1 MRYIIRG
8 IDKNITFR
16 FFAVDTKEV
25 VEQARIYHNTTPV
38 ASAALGRVLT
48 ASLMMGYALKNK
60 EDKLTVKINGGG
72 PLGTIL
78 VTADSMGHVKG
89 YVDNPQVD
97 LDTTD
102 SGKLNVGE
110 AVGKEGYIQVT
121 KDMGLKE
128 PYSGSSMLVSGEIG
142 EDVAAY
148 FFNSE
153 QQPTVVGLGVL
164 VDTDHTI
171 KSAGGFMLQMMP
183 GLKEE
188 EITAVEASI
197 AKIKNVSSFFEKEQ
211 DIEKIMEALLPD
223 FELNIT
229 EKAQVS
235 YRCDCSLERMTEVLI
250 SLGEKEIEDIIEE
263 DKKAEIHCHFCNKR
277 YHFDENDLKKI
288 LNTITIGGHLNGN
301 QDML

>member
-1 MRYIIRG
+1 VRYIIRG

>member
-38 ASAALGRVLT
+38 ASAALGRALT
-48 ASLMMGYALKNK
+48 ASLMMGYTLKNK

-97 LDTTD
+97 LDVTD
-102 SGKLNVGE
+102 SGKLNVGG
-110 AVGKEGYIQVT
+110 AVGKEGFIQVI

-148 FFNSE
+148 FYNSE

-171 KSAGGFMLQMMP
+171 KSAGGFMLQLMP
-183 GLKEE
+183 GLNDD
-188 EITAVEASI
+188 EITAIESAI
-197 AKIKNVSSFFEKEQ
+197 AKINNVSSFFEKEQ
-211 DIEKIMEALLPD
+211 DLEQIMGALLPD
-223 FELNIT
+223 FELVIT
-229 EKAQVS
+229 EKALVS
-235 YRCDCSLERMTEVLI
+235 YRCDCSLERMREVLI

-277 YHFDENDLKKI
+277 YQFDEEDLNGILETISNDD
-288 LNTITIGGHLNGN
+288 HLNGN
-301 QDML
+301 KDML

>member
-197 AKIKNVSSFFEKEQ
+197 AKIKNVSSFFEKDQ
-211 DIEKIMEALLPD
+211 DIDKIMEALLPD

-288 LNTITIGGHLNGN
+288 LNTITMDGHLNGN

>member
-97 LDTTD
+97 LNTTD
-102 SGKLNVGE
+102 SGKLNVGA

-183 GLKEE
+183 GLNEE
-188 EITAVEASI
+188 EITSVEASI

-211 DIEKIMEALLPD
+211 DLEKIMEALLPD
-223 FELNIT
+223 FELNFT

-235 YRCDCSLERMTEVLI
+235 YKCDCSLERMREVLI
-250 SLGEKEIEDIIEE
+250 SLGKKEIEDIIEE
-263 DKKAEIHCHFCNKR
+263 DKKAEIHCHFCNRR
-277 YHFDENDLKKI
+277 YQFDEKDLQDI
-288 LNTITIGGHLNGN
+288 LNTITNGDDLNGN

>member
-48 ASLMMGYALKNK
+48 ASLMMGYTLKNK
-60 EDKLTVKINGGG
+60 EDMLSVKINGGG

-78 VTADSMGHVKG
+78 ATADSMGHVKG

-97 LDTTD
+97 LDATG
-102 SGKLNVGE
+102 SGKLDVSG
-110 AVGKEGYIQVT
+110 AVGKTGYIQVT

-128 PYSGSSMLVSGEIG
+128 PYSGSAMLVSGEIG

-148 FFNSE
+148 YYNSE

-171 KSAGGFMLQMMP
+171 KSAGGFMLQLMP
-183 GLKEE
+183 GLNDE
-188 EITAVEASI
+188 EITAIEASI

-211 DIEKIMEALLPD
+211 DLEQIMGALLPD
-223 FELNIT
+223 FELIIT
-229 EKAQVS
+229 EKTSVS
-235 YRCDCSLERMTEVLI
+235 FRCGCSLERMREVLV
-250 SLGEKEIEDIIEE
+250 SLGEKEIEDIINE

-277 YHFDENDLKKI
+277 YQFDENDLKSI
-288 LNTITIGGHLNGN
+288 LETITYSDYLNDN

>member
-48 ASLMMGYALKNK
+48 AALMMGFTLKNK
-60 EDKLTVKINGGG
+60 EDKITVRINGGG

-97 LDTTD
+97 LDATD
-102 SGKLNVGE
+102 FGKLDVGG
-110 AVGKEGYIQVT
+110 AVGKDGFIQVT

-128 PYSGSSMLVSGEIG
+128 PYSGSSMLVTGEIG

-148 FFNSE
+148 FYNSE

-164 VDTDHTI
+164 VDKDHSI
-171 KSAGGFMLQMMP
+171 KSAGGFMLQLMP
-183 GLKEE
+183 GLNDD
-188 EITAVEASI
+188 EITAVETSI
-197 AKIKNVSSFFEKEQ
+197 AKINNVSSFFEKEKNL
-211 DIEKIMEALLPD
+211 EEIMGALLPD

-229 EKAQVS
+229 EKALVS
-235 YRCDCSLERMTEVLI
+235 YRCDCSFERMREVLV

-263 DKKAEIHCHFCNKR
+263 DKKAEIHCHFCNKK
-277 YHFDENDLKKI
+277 YQFDEDDLKDMLDKI
-288 LNTITIGGHLNGN
+288 ANRVHLNDK